1 MGGAAVR
8 TRPDTEGTASAPAPP
23 PRTLRRADFLGPGES
38 VLVRDAAV
46 PRGVEAH
53 VHDFYEIALVLSGS
67 GSHVCGS
74 RVEPLGAGDVL
85 LVHPAVPHAYT
96 AGAESP
102 LHVRNVIFTEA
113 ALAGSLDSPEIA
125 EIMGAFVRSG
135 LGGGVPRLPAEGA
148 EAGGDLALAAAMA
161 AESLRREPGYQP
173 ALRGHLAAL
182 LVRLWRRYRRAG
194 RPGPDPGAWS
204 RLLPAL
210 RHLHEHAGAGLHAG
224 DLAAA
229 AGWSPDHFGR
239 LFREATGETA
249 RAFLRR
255 LRTDRAAALLLAT
268 DRPVEAVALEAGYSG
283 ARALRRAFA
292 ACFGTT
298 PEAYRR
304 GGPLVPVTPGP
315 SPPGAP
321 PGRGPRP

>member
-1 MGGAAVR
+1 MGGGVVR
-8 TRPDTEGTASAPAPP
+8 TRPDAEGTASAPPP
-23 PRTLRRADFLGPGES
+23 PLRTLRRADFLAPGEA

-46 PRGVEAH
+46 RGGVEAH
-53 VHDFYEIALVLSGS
+53 VHDFYEIALVLGGS
-67 GSHVCGS
+67 GSHVCGT
-74 RVEPLGAGDVL
+74 RVEILLPGDAL

-96 AGAESP
+96 AGPDGP
-102 LHVRNVIFTEA
+102 LLVRNVIFTEA
-113 ALAGSLDSPEIA
+113 ALAGSLDSPEVA

-135 LGGGVPRLPAEGA
+135 LRGGVPRLPAEGA
-148 EAGGDLALAAAMA
+148 EAGGDLALAALMA
-161 AESLRREPGYQP
+161 EETLRRDPGYQA
-173 ALRGHLAAL
+173 ALRGALAAL

-194 RPGPDPGAWS
+194 RPGGDPGAWA
-204 RLLPAL
+204 RLLPVM
-210 RHLHEHAGAGLHAG
+210 RHLHETAGAGLRAG
-224 DLAAA
+224 DLASA